1 MIRKKLYTVGIL
13 AALIFGLFGGLLA
26 IAQGRAVNADGIDE
40 IVTIDQSGYVVVY
53 NYLGAE
59 IFKSAENGWSYI
71 ATGDL
76 NNDGDDEIVAIS
88 ASSKKIK
95 VYNPAGAAYSFET
108 TYTAHSGTFKQVGV
122 GKLVGGDAQR
132 DIAILMGVDATHS
145 RMIIYTPPNAAPQI
159 DYQYEVSNWDRFAIG
174 DFDGDG
180 DDDFVYTYWNASYPS
195 NFKSW
200 LEVYKGHSPGEK
212 LNGDATIYN
221 ESQWFDIAAGNFK
234 NDSKMEWFGSQN
246 LWPHSAAQEWNKGD
260 DRINILWRISD
271 KFDRLAAANFRG
283 NTDGTYQAAML
294 RTADGVLKFAGE
306 SSSSPGTGVIWATAN
321 AGSGWLDVAAGNL
334 DNEALYKEAIIVKSN
349 LLRIYLIT
357 QSPSEYLDCVP
368 HDNNQEECVEIE
380 GSFNGQI
387 ATGDVG
393 VFTDPPDAAEAFAA
407 SPSTI
412 TRTPAQSTTIATQ
425 TLYIR
430 GEKNISDSIIW
441 AAAILPEPEVQQF
454 QEMLSSDANLSFSI
468 TAGGIEYANDAGSGQ
483 LPPVTWINL
492 DYYTGTTPSTIT
504 VAFSDTFA
512 ASPLFD
518 EGLHKATILIYR
530 ESGLP
535 PEDRFRYVDVFIMV
549 NGTSLYLPLVLK

>member
-1 MIRKKLYTVGIL
+1 MMRKKLYTVGIL
-13 AALIFGLFGGLLA
+13 TALIFGLLGGLLVM
-26 IAQGRAVNADGIDE
+26 AQGRAVSSDGIDE
-40 IVTIDQSGYVVVY
+40 IVTLDASGYVVVY

-59 IFKSAENGWSYI
+59 IFKSEENGWSYI

-76 NNDGDDEIVAIS
+76 NNDGDDEIVAVS

-95 VYNPAGAAYSFET
+95 VYNPSGAAYSFET

-122 GKLVGGDAQR
+122 GKLVGGDAQQ

-145 RMIIYTPPNAAPQI
+145 RIIIYTPPSAATQI
-159 DYQYEVSNWDRFAIG
+159 DYEYKITNWDQFIIG

-180 DDDFVYTYWNASYPS
+180 DDDFAYTYWNASYQS
-195 NFKSW
+195 GYKSW
-200 LEVYKGHSPGEK
+200 LEVYKGHDPDTK
-212 LNGDATIYN
+212 VNNDAAIYN
-221 ESQWFDIAAGNFK
+221 DSQWFDTVTGNFK

-246 LWPHSAAQEWNKGD
+246 LWPNSAAQEWNKGD
-260 DRINILWRISD
+260 DRINILWRISEN
-271 KFDRLAAANFRG
+271 FNRLAAANFRG
-283 NTDGTYQAAML
+283 NADGTYQAAML

-306 SSSSPGTGVIWATAN
+306 SSSSPGTGVVWATTN

-334 DNEALYKEAIIVKSN
+334 DDEPTYKEAVIVKSTM
-349 LLRIYLIT
+349 LRIYLIT
-357 QSPSEYLDCVP
+357 QSPSDYLDCVP
-368 HDNNQEECVEIE
+368 HDNNKEECREIE

-387 ATGDVG
+387 AIGDVG
-393 VFTDPPDAAEAFAA
+393 VFTDPPDVAEAFAA
-407 SPSTI
+407 SPSAI
-412 TRTPAQSTTIATQ
+412 ARTPAQSTTIATQ

-430 GEKNISDSIIW
+430 GEKNISNSITW

-454 QEMLSSDANLSFSI
+454 KEMLSNDAGLSFSI
-468 TAGGIEYANDAGSGQ
+468 TSGQLEYASDAGSGQ
-483 LPPVTWINL
+483 LPPVDWISL
-492 DYYTGTTPSTIT
+492 SQYTGTTPSTIT

-512 ASPLFD
+512 TSPLFD

-535 PEDRFRYVDVFIMV
+535 PEDRFRYVDVSIMV